1 MSETHKD
8 SSEQRAPELPLT
20 AADQLLR
27 AINIEPGKLELKV
40 SAAFRALAEEVLHLR
55 ARVTDLEAGLVAAE
69 ALADRDVLCPVLNRR
84 AFERELSR
92 EISLARRHETSLC
105 LIYLDLDD
113 FKLVNDR
120 FGHACG
126 DEMLKRVCDIVRGQ
140 VRQSDIVGRLG
151 GDEFAVILS
160 HAELGDCQ
168 IKADLIHEEIAALTV
183 TRGKAAQHAPVGMG
197 ASCGIVQWSG
207 QRSSELLIAQA
218 DEAMYRAK
226 AARKSGRA

>member
-8 SSEQRAPELPLT
+8 SNAHYAPEPPLSDS
-20 AADQLLR
+20 DQLLR
-27 AINIEPGKLELKV
+27 AIDIEPRELELNV
-40 SAAFRALAEEVLHLR
+40 SAAFRALAEEVLFLR
-55 ARVTDLEAGLVAAE
+55 GKVTRLEADLVAAE

-92 EISLARRHETSLC
+92 EIALARRHDTPLC

-126 DEMLKRVCDIVRGQ
+126 DEMLKRVSDVIRAQ
-140 VRQSDIVGRLG
+140 VRQSDVVGRLG

-160 HAELGDCQ
+160 HAELVDCQ
-168 IKADLIHEEIAALTV
+168 IKADRIREEIEALNV
-183 TRGKAAQHAPVGMG
+183 VSGHADESGRPGMG
-197 ASCGIVQWSG
+197 ASCGIVQWGG

-218 DEAMYRAK
+218 DEAMYRSK
-226 AARKSGRA
+226 AARKTGKV